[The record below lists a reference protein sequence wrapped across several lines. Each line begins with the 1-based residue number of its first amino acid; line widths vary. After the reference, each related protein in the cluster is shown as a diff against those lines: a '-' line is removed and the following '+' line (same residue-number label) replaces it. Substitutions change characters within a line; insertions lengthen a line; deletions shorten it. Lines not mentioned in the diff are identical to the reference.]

1 LGYWGKTPL
10 NKFRKQLIKTLTMF
24 VLVLVVF
31 PVAYLSILDATVGY
45 SNPRLVLGW
54 EDNTFG
60 ADWKL
65 ASNAP
70 VEGSLEAENGTLV
83 VSAIGAVANQTIVT
97 GQLFLDADKFV
108 DLATYNYLKVSVRTS
123 SIDVAARIVIRSNTT
138 EVKEVLMKTYN
149 DNEWHTEVVD
159 LSGTFAL
166 SGMVVGVEMGFMM
179 INPTKSGAWA
189 NFRQLSLNHWE
200 LDR

>member
-1 LGYWGKTPL
+1 
-10 NKFRKQLIKTLTMF
+10 
-24 VLVLVVF
+24 
-31 PVAYLSILDATVGY
+31 LSILDATVGY
-45 SNPRLVLGW
+45 STPRLVSGW
-54 EDNTFG
+54 EDNTF

-70 VEGSLEAENGTLV
+70 VEGSLDAENGTLV
-83 VSAIGAVANQTIVT
+83 VSAIGPVANHTIVT
-97 GQLFLDADKFV
+97 AQLFLNTDKFV

-138 EVKEVLMKTYN
+138 EIKEVLMKTYN

-179 INPTKSGAWA
+179 INTAKSGAWA

-200 LDR
+200 LPR